1 MSEIST
7 TMNHLNK
14 WVTIAIVNLSVVAL
28 LGLVMRLKMI
38 FSIPFIDFKYILHA
52 HSHFAFGG
60 WVTLALLALF
70 SYKLLPH
77 SQNRKPIYNWLLGGI
92 FFNACGM
99 LLSFPFQGYGIFS
112 ILFSTLFIFTT
123 YAYAVVFIRDLRNTQ
138 VNPTVKLLATASV
151 VYMVLSSAGAFT
163 LAYLLATK
171 STNVFLYKDAIYT
184 YLHLQYNGFFTLA
197 IFSLMIH
204 HLELYGKGSRTFA
217 HLMNIAVLPS
227 MFMSYL
233 WHYPDMAIRI
243 VAIAGSALVITA
255 TIWFFIMLA
264 RNWERFK
271 HLKRATRNIATLAM
285 ISFALKMIFQ
295 SLTIIPSLGPLV
307 FANRPVIIGF
317 LHLVLL
323 GFVTLYLLAHFI
335 QCGLFPDRRHAIL
348 SVALFIVGV
357 LINEVVLLTQ
367 GLGVMLMISS
377 KMANW
382 LLLGAA
388 GLLFLGGLLM
398 AISKIRS
405 NGALKMHFS
414 PRSMKS
420 LSQS

>member
-1 MSEIST
+1 
-7 TMNHLNK
+7 MNHLNK
-14 WVTIAIVNLSVVAL
+14 WITVAIVNLSVVAF

-77 SQNRKPIYNWLLGGI
+77 SLNKKPVYNWLLGGI

-99 LLSFPFQGYGIFS
+99 LLSFPFQGYGSFS

-123 YAYAVVFIRDLRNTQ
+123 YAYAVVFIRDLRK
-138 VNPTVKLLATASV
+138 VEVSKSVKLLATASM

-171 STNVFLYKDAIYT
+171 STNLFLYKDAVYT

-204 HLELYGKGSRTFA
+204 YLGLEGKGSRVFA
-217 HLMNIAVLPS
+217 QLMNIAIIPS

-233 WHYPDMAIRI
+233 WHYPDIFMRFI
-243 VAIAGSALVITA
+243 AIAGSALVIIA
-255 TIWFFIMLA
+255 VIWFFIMMA
-264 RNWERFK
+264 ENRDRFK
-271 HLKRATRNIATLAM
+271 HLKPAARNITTLAM

-335 QCGLFPDRRHAIL
+335 QCGLFPDRRRAIL
-348 SVALFIVGV
+348 SVSLFIAGV

-377 KMANW
+377 NMANW

-388 GLLFLGGLLM
+388 GLLFLGALLM
-398 AISKIRS
+398 AITKIRS
-405 NGALKMHFS
+405 NGALEMHFS
-414 PRSMKS
+414 PRTIKS
-420 LSQS
+420 LFQL